1 MDTTYSLT
9 AIINGETIKK
19 RGTDLKS
26 LLLKVKP
33 EQVLIESYFIIS
45 TGKGKNKTTLER
57 KLNFIETK
65 KLFSQEEYMDYF
77 LNNIYF

>member
-1 MDTTYSLT
+1 MEKKYSLT
-9 AIINGETIKK
+9 AIINGITIKK

-26 LLLKVKP
+26 LILKLKP

-45 TGKGKNKTTLER
+45 IGKGKDKSTLER